1 MQSREII
8 SVSFRL
14 FIITAVTTLC
24 LALVNSMTA
33 GVIKA
38 NAEKAQL
45 EAQKEVLPAA
55 REFKKTEA
63 SEKNI
68 PEGTK
73 NGVRI
78 ESLNVGIAN
87 GNGVGYI
94 ATMISNAG
102 YGGDIKVMVG
112 IDSDGSVT
120 KVKILQSSETAGL
133 GQNASKP
140 EFINQFN
147 GKSGSLSVVKN
158 KAADGEN
165 GEVAAIS
172 GATVTSRAVTSCV
185 NAALELVGSKS
196 EQGMDASAAA
206 AVDEK
211 VKQVEEETNKQLN
224 GEGANGQ

>member
-55 REFKKTEA
+55 LEFKKTEA

-68 PEGTK
+68 SEGTK

-112 IDSDGSVT
+112 IDSDGNVT

-165 GEVAAIS
+165 GEIAAIS

>member
-8 SVSFRL
+8 SVAFRL

-55 REFKKTEA
+55 LEFKKTEA

-165 GEVAAIS
+165 GEIAAIS
-172 GATVTSRAVTSCV
+172 VATVTSRAVTSCV

>member
-45 EAQKEVLPAA
+45 EAQKEVLPDAL
-55 REFKKTEA
+55 EFKKTEA

-73 NGVRI
+73 NGVRV

-165 GEVAAIS
+165 GEIAAIS

-224 GEGANGQ
+224 REGANGQ

>member
-38 NAEKAQL
+38 NAEKAQH

-55 REFKKTEA
+55 LEFKKTEA

-158 KAADGEN
+158 KAADGES
-165 GEVAAIS
+165 GEIAAIS

>member
-55 REFKKTEA
+55 LEFKKTEA

-73 NGVRI
+73 KGVRI

-165 GEVAAIS
+165 GEIAAIS

>member
-45 EAQKEVLPAA
+45 EAQKEVLPDAL
-55 REFKKTEA
+55 EFKKTEA

-73 NGVRI
+73 NGVRV

-165 GEVAAIS
+165 GEIAAIS

>member
-8 SVSFRL
+8 SVAFRL

-38 NAEKAQL
+38 NAEKTQL
-45 EAQKEVLPAA
+45 EAQKEVLPDAL
-55 REFKKTEA
+55 EFKKTEA

-112 IDSDGSVT
+112 IDSNGGVT

-140 EFINQFN
+140 EFIDQFN
-147 GKSGSLSVVKN
+147 GKSGRLSVVKN

-165 GEVAAIS
+165 GEIAAIS

>member
-45 EAQKEVLPAA
+45 EAQKEVLPDAL
-55 REFKKTEA
+55 EFKKTDA

-165 GEVAAIS
+165 GEIAAIS

>member
-45 EAQKEVLPAA
+45 EAQKEVLPDAL
-55 REFKKTEA
+55 EFKKTEA

-73 NGVRI
+73 NGVRV

-165 GEVAAIS
+165 GEIAAIS

-211 VKQVEEETNKQLN
+211 VKQVEEETNKQIN

>member
-45 EAQKEVLPAA
+45 EAQKEVLLAA
-55 REFKKTEA
+55 LEFKKTEA

-165 GEVAAIS
+165 GEIAAIS

>member
-45 EAQKEVLPAA
+45 EAQKEVLPDAL
-55 REFKKTEA
+55 EFKKTEA

-165 GEVAAIS
+165 GEIAAIS